1 MTMQR
6 NRHYQ
11 YGTVHYSRS
20 IGVLTATDFNKINQH
35 LEQQLQQ
42 LQNTDCADQAITDLK
57 LLIQKVSHNGEI
69 AR

>member
-1 MTMQR
+1 MQR
-6 NRHYQ
+6 NRHQ

-20 IGVLTATDFNKINQH
+20 IGMLTASDFNKINEH
-35 LEQQLQQ
+35 LEITLQQLQQ
-42 LQNTDCADQAITDLK
+42 TDCADQAITDLK